1 METWILRVWL
11 PDRPGALGAVA
22 SRIGAVGADVAGIEI
37 LEQGGGRAV
46 DELVLRL
53 PDAELTG
60 LLLAEVSQVDGVDIE
75 DLRPAPPGMADGEL
89 AALETAAVL
98 AGTDDVDEALSLLC
112 GHLTSTME
120 AAWAA
125 VADIGSGRYAAAAGI
140 PPAYEWVEAFVR
152 GSQASARLRSS
163 QAGPDDVAWAP
174 LPATELKVVVARP
187 RSPFRARERREV
199 AALARV
205 AGARVADLARWGSRL
220 RHPSCR

>member
-1 METWILRVWL
+1 VAPRSSGRPRRRRQ
-11 PDRPGALGAVA
+11 PDRGRRRG
-22 SRIGAVGADVAGIEI
+22 RRRHR

-46 DELVLRL
+46 DELVLRI

-60 LLLAEVSQVDGVDIE
+60 LLLAEVSQVDGVDVE

-89 AALETAAVL
+89 AALETAALLATADTTDEVL
-98 AGTDDVDEALSLLC
+98 SVLC
-112 GHLTSTME
+112 SHVTTTME
-120 AAWAA
+120 ATWAA
-125 VADIGSGRYAAAAGI
+125 VADLGAEEYASAAGI
-140 PPAYEWVEAFVR
+140 PPSYEWVAAFVR

-163 QAGPDDVAWAP
+163 QSGPDDVAWAP
-174 LPATELKVVVARP
+174 LPATELKIVLARP

-205 AGARVADLARWGSRL
+205 AGARLADLARWSSRL